1 MKRHPALHPLS
12 HDHHQGLILAQQLK
26 KGAPQ
31 YKGMPATLEEKKN
44 YSISFY
50 KNDLKKHFKDEEK
63 ILFPLVKS
71 KNKDVDKMIMEI
83 ISEHRKMETL
93 IKDLE
98 VTNQIENVLDE
109 LGCLLEKHIRKEERE
124 LFPAI
129 EESLTES
136 ELSELKT
143 KLKQ

>member
-1 MKRHPALHPLS
+1 
-12 HDHHQGLILAQQLK
+12 
-26 KGAPQ
+26 
-31 YKGMPATLEEKKN
+31 
-44 YSISFY
+44 
-50 KNDLKKHFKDEEK
+50 FKDEEK

-71 KNKDVDKMIMEI
+71 KNEDVDKMIMEI

-143 KLKQ
+143 KLK